1 MNRMLCIIG
10 FVATF
15 LGACTIQPDRTS
27 SPTKPIQPTPT
38 TPWELIS
45 TNVNDNR
52 GNHGVYLSNGNIG
65 LTLGP
70 FGPSKDAKVFLGGV
84 YDTNENLLSIPM
96 FDPTKASDPDVAAYK
111 QTLDMQKGVLTTE
124 FKSQDGKDGKVIIF
138 ASRADRKLV
147 VFRFEGAAVPLANRV
162 ISVPSLTG
170 AYPGITASIIF
181 TRNEDPTGCT
191 LVGQIKSS
199 VMPQKPLR
207 TVQSFGDYLTEHTR
221 AWKAAWKYR
230 IEIDGDMEAQRVLN
244 KALFDVRQ
252 SASPAGSRLSI
263 PPEGLAGDFY
273 KGHIFWDA
281 DVWILPALLPF
292 DTDAASEIVA
302 YRDRVTADIT
312 AWESAVSGKERAPNG
327 FLDGRHVTADVG
339 YGAALLLQTSV
350 RPEQRK
356 TAWNVLHKSAIEL
369 TTLGFRTNPDLS
381 FGKVT
386 GPDEMN
392 MGVRENAYTNIM
404 AKQTLIAASHYAPL
418 FGTVADKR
426 WLQLA
431 NVLKIPKTKDGLIAK
446 CLDDDGKRTKQA
458 DGELALWPGNIT
470 TNIELLGKSFD
481 YHKTRPIKN
490 GPAMTDAIHA
500 LIAAKL
506 GRKIEA
512 ESNFRDA
519 YQPFVRG
526 PFLLFSEK
534 RSLDRCVF
542 ITGLGGII
550 QTVVYGYAGLDLSGP
565 KPVATAH
572 PVLPDSWRGLRLT
585 VQHRGKNYQVSLTQ
599 TASKVTSIE

>member
-1 MNRMLCIIG
+1 MLCLIG

-15 LGACTIQPDRTS
+15 LGACSVQPDRTALA
-27 SPTKPIQPTPT
+27 TQPIQPTASN
-38 TPWELIS
+38 PWELTS
-45 TNVNDNR
+45 TNLNDNR

-96 FDPTKASDPDVAAYK
+96 FDPVRASDPDVASYK
-111 QTLDMQKGVLTTE
+111 QTLDMQRGVLTTE
-124 FKSQDGKDGKVIIF
+124 FKSQDGKDGRVVIF

-147 VFRFEGAAVPLANRV
+147 VFRFEGAATPLANRLV
-162 ISVPSLTG
+162 NVPSLVG
-170 AYPGITASIIF
+170 AYPSITASIQF
-181 TRNEDPTGCT
+181 TRNEDRSGITM
-191 LVGQIKSS
+191 VGQIKSS
-199 VMPQKPLR
+199 VMPQ
-207 TVQSFGDYLTEHTR
+207 QSFRTTKSFANYLTEHTQ
-221 AWKAAWKYR
+221 AWKAAWKYK
-230 IEIDGDMEAQRVLN
+230 IEIDGDMEAQRVVN
-244 KALFDVRQ
+244 KALFDIRQ

-302 YRDRVTADIT
+302 YRDRFTADTT
-312 AWESAVSGKERAPNG
+312 AWESAASGKERAPNG

-339 YGAALLLQTSV
+339 YGATLLLQTSI

-369 TTLGFRTNPDLS
+369 TTLGFRSSPDLS

-392 MGVRENAYTNIM
+392 MGIRENTYTNVM
-404 AKQTLIAASHYAPL
+404 AKQILIAASHYAPL
-418 FGTVADKR
+418 FGTRTDKR

-431 NVLKIPKTKDGLIAK
+431 NVLKIPKTNDGLIAK
-446 CLDDDGKRTKQA
+446 CLNDDGKRTKQA
-458 DGELALWPGNIT
+458 DGELALWPGNVT
-470 TNIELLGKSFD
+470 TNRELLGKSFD

-506 GRKIEA
+506 GRKVEA
-512 ESNFRDA
+512 ESNFREA

-534 RSLDRCVF
+534 RSMDRCVF

-550 QTVVYGYAGLDLSGP
+550 QTIVYGYAGLDFSGP
-565 KPVATAH
+565 KPIATAH
-572 PVLPDSWRGLRLT
+572 PALPDTWKGLRLT
-585 VQHRGKNYQVSLTQ
+585 IQHRGKNYQVSITQ
-599 TASKVTSIE
+599 TASTIAVIQ